1 MRPIQIFFVLL
12 AATQYVGALAAEEAQ
27 PKREPSGADETL
39 SQRLDRQKGVLK
51 PKQDVDPSF
60 VKPAPKMDPRST
72 PEIKPPSPEAK

>member
-27 PKREPSGADETL
+27 PKREPSGDETL